1 MLSEK
6 ANLMTL
12 DYYDFFYIEI
22 PNRLSIAMIV
32 KS

>member
-12 DYYDFFYIEI
+12 DYYNSVIEI
-22 PNRLSIAMIV
+22 PNRLGIAMIV